1 MAATGARMSA
11 PETQPW
17 VHQDLPE
24 NGSLEARVADFH
36 LGRLLTMDQEH
47 YENKVWPLCFYI
59 SRKDLAKWQMNA
71 ARALGNMGDTGYVPM
86 LGTALAGNP
95 HETVRG
101 MAAWALGR
109 LGGARARTILES
121 RLAGEAE
128 PVKREI
134 EAALE
139 MMR

>member
-1 MAATGARMSA
+1 
-11 PETQPW
+11 
-17 VHQDLPE
+17 
-24 NGSLEARVADFH
+24 
-36 LGRLLTMDQEH
+36 
-47 YENKVWPLCFYI
+47 
-59 SRKDLAKWQMNA
+59 MNA